1 MTSVFSRLAF
11 STSAFLLIHGSV
23 QVAVEPVIGQ
33 SNEQNRFSGDW
44 RKGSSE
50 ADRMKRLM
58 AAVLK
63 GDMILYT
70 IAGVVLAFMIVLTLC
85 DVILRNLGHP
95 ITGSMEIIQ
104 YGGSIVFGFSIPYA
118 TWIGAQVVVD
128 LVTQKLG
135 PKNRKRIKAV
145 TRSIGIIMFLFIA
158 YNFFMYALDVKRT
171 GELTASF
178 KIPYYPF
185 CFAISLSFLFQ
196 SLTIFCD
203 LIKTLQGEKHE

>member
-1 MTSVFSRLAF
+1 
-11 STSAFLLIHGSV
+11 
-23 QVAVEPVIGQ
+23 
-33 SNEQNRFSGDW
+33 
-44 RKGSSE
+44 
-50 ADRMKRLM
+50 MKRLM

-70 IAGVVLAFMIVLTLC
+70 IAGVVLASMIVLTLC

-118 TWIGAQVVVD
+118 TWIGAQVLVD

-135 PKNRKRIKAV
+135 LKNRKRIKAA
-145 TRSIGIIMFLFIA
+145 TRGIGIIMFLFIA
-158 YNFFMYALDVKRT
+158 YNFFVYALDVKRT

>member
-1 MTSVFSRLAF
+1 
-11 STSAFLLIHGSV
+11 
-23 QVAVEPVIGQ
+23 
-33 SNEQNRFSGDW
+33 
-44 RKGSSE
+44 
-50 ADRMKRLM
+50 MKRLM
-58 AAVLK
+58 AAVVK
-63 GDMILYT
+63 GDIILYS
-70 IAGVVLAFMIVLTLC
+70 IAGAVLAFMIVLTLC

-118 TWIGAQVVVD
+118 TWIGAQIVVD

-135 PKNRKRIKAV
+135 LKNQNRIKAV
-145 TRSIGIIMFLFIA
+145 TRSVGILMFLFIA
-158 YNFFMYALDVKRT
+158 YNFFLYALDVKRT

-203 LIKTLQGEKHE
+203 LIKTLQGKNHE

>member
-1 MTSVFSRLAF
+1 
-11 STSAFLLIHGSV
+11 
-23 QVAVEPVIGQ
+23 
-33 SNEQNRFSGDW
+33 
-44 RKGSSE
+44 
-50 ADRMKRLM
+50 MKRVM

-63 GDMILYT
+63 GDTILYT

-118 TWIGAQVVVD
+118 TWIGAQVIVD

-135 PKNRKRIKAV
+135 LKNQKRIESV
-145 TRSIGIIMFLFIA
+145 TRTIGMIMFLFIA
-158 YNFFMYALDVKRT
+158 YNFFSYGLDVKRT
-171 GELTASF
+171 GELTAGF

-203 LIKTLQGEKHE
+203 LIKTLQGEKDE

>member
-1 MTSVFSRLAF
+1 ME
-11 STSAFLLIHGSV
+11 
-23 QVAVEPVIGQ
+23 VAVEPATSQARSQTGFPEI
-33 SNEQNRFSGDW
+33 SE
-44 RKGSSE
+44 KGVVR
-50 ADRMKRLM
+50 DRMKRLM

-118 TWIGAQVVVD
+118 TSLGAQVVVD

-135 PKNRKRIKAV
+135 PKSRKRIKAV
-145 TRSIGIIMFLFIA
+145 TRSIGIIIFLFIA

-185 CFAISLSFLFQ
+185 CFALSLSFLFQ
-196 SLTIFCD
+196 SLTVFYD

>member
-1 MTSVFSRLAF
+1 
-11 STSAFLLIHGSV
+11 
-23 QVAVEPVIGQ
+23 
-33 SNEQNRFSGDW
+33 
-44 RKGSSE
+44 
-50 ADRMKRLM
+50 MKRM
-58 AAVLK
+58 VAAIVK
-63 GDMILYT
+63 GDMILYA
-70 IAGVVLAFMIVLTLC
+70 IAGAVLAFMILLTLC

-118 TWIGAQVVVD
+118 TWMGAQVVVD

-135 PKNRKRIKAV
+135 VKNRKRIEAT

-158 YNFFMYALDVKRT
+158 YNFFMYALDVRQT

-185 CFAISLSFLFQ
+185 CFAISLSFLFH

-203 LIKTLQGEKHE
+203 LIKTLQGGEKHE

>member
-1 MTSVFSRLAF
+1 
-11 STSAFLLIHGSV
+11 
-23 QVAVEPVIGQ
+23 
-33 SNEQNRFSGDW
+33 
-44 RKGSSE
+44 
-50 ADRMKRLM
+50 MKRLM

-63 GDMILYT
+63 GDIILYSV
-70 IAGVVLAFMIVLTLC
+70 AGLVLAFMIVLTLC
-85 DVILRNLGHP
+85 DVILRNFGHP

-118 TWIGAQVVVD
+118 TWIGAQILVD
-128 LVTQKLG
+128 LITQKLS
-135 PKNRKRIKAV
+135 PRNRKRFDVATRAV
-145 TRSIGIIMFLFIA
+145 GILLFLFVS
-158 YNFFMYALDVKRT
+158 YNFFMYALDVRRT

-203 LIKTLQGEKHE
+203 LVKKLQGEKHE

>member
-1 MTSVFSRLAF
+1 
-11 STSAFLLIHGSV
+11 
-23 QVAVEPVIGQ
+23 
-33 SNEQNRFSGDW
+33 
-44 RKGSSE
+44 
-50 ADRMKRLM
+50 MKRLI
-58 AAVLK
+58 AAVVK
-63 GDMILYT
+63 GDIILYC
-70 IAGVVLAFMIVLTLC
+70 IAGGVLAFMIVLTLC

-118 TWIGAQVVVD
+118 TWIGAQVLVD
-128 LVTQKLG
+128 LITQKLA
-135 PKNRKRIKAV
+135 PKSRKRIEVA
-145 TRSIGIIMFLFIA
+145 TRGTGILLFLFVA
-158 YNFFMYALDVKRT
+158 YNFFLYALDVKRT

-203 LIKTLQGEKHE
+203 FVKTLKGEKS

>member
-1 MTSVFSRLAF
+1 
-11 STSAFLLIHGSV
+11 
-23 QVAVEPVIGQ
+23 
-33 SNEQNRFSGDW
+33 
-44 RKGSSE
+44 
-50 ADRMKRLM
+50 MKRLM

-63 GDMILYT
+63 GDTILYT
-70 IAGVVLAFMIVLTLC
+70 IAGLVLAFMIVLTLC

-128 LVTQKLG
+128 LVTQRLDL
-135 PKNRKRIKAV
+135 KNRKRIKAV
-145 TRSIGIIMFLFIA
+145 TRSVGIVIFLFIA
-158 YNFFMYALDVKRT
+158 YNFFIYALDVKRT

>member
-1 MTSVFSRLAF
+1 
-11 STSAFLLIHGSV
+11 
-23 QVAVEPVIGQ
+23 
-33 SNEQNRFSGDW
+33 
-44 RKGSSE
+44 
-50 ADRMKRLM
+50 MKRLM

-118 TWIGAQVVVD
+118 TWIGAQVLVD

-135 PKNRKRIKAV
+135 LKNRKRIKAF
-145 TRSIGIIMFLFIA
+145 TRTIGIIMFLFIA
-158 YNFFMYALDVKRT
+158 YNFFMYALDVERT

-185 CFAISLSFLFQ
+185 CFAISISFLFQ

-203 LIKTLQGEKHE
+203 LIKTLQGEKNE

>member
-1 MTSVFSRLAF
+1 
-11 STSAFLLIHGSV
+11 
-23 QVAVEPVIGQ
+23 
-33 SNEQNRFSGDW
+33 
-44 RKGSSE
+44 
-50 ADRMKRLM
+50 MKSLT

-63 GDMILYT
+63 GDKILYT
-70 IAGVVLAFMIVLTLC
+70 TAGVVLAFMIVLTLC

-118 TWIGAQVVVD
+118 TWMGAQVIVD

-135 PKNRKRIKAV
+135 LINQKKIKAV

>member
-1 MTSVFSRLAF
+1 M
-11 STSAFLLIHGSV
+11 
-23 QVAVEPVIGQ
+23 
-33 SNEQNRFSGDW
+33 
-44 RKGSSE
+44 
-50 ADRMKRLM
+50 MKSLT

-63 GDMILYT
+63 GDKILYT
-70 IAGVVLAFMIVLTLC
+70 TAGVVLAFMIILTLC

-118 TWIGAQVVVD
+118 TWMGAQVIVD

-135 PKNRKRIKAV
+135 LINQKKIKAV

>member
-1 MTSVFSRLAF
+1 
-11 STSAFLLIHGSV
+11 
-23 QVAVEPVIGQ
+23 
-33 SNEQNRFSGDW
+33 
-44 RKGSSE
+44 
-50 ADRMKRLM
+50 MKRLM
-58 AAVLK
+58 AAVVK
-63 GDMILYT
+63 GDMIFYA

-104 YGGSIVFGFSIPYA
+104 YGGSIVFAFSVPYA
-118 TWIGAQVVVD
+118 TWMGAQVIVD

-135 PKNRKRIKAV
+135 LKNRKRIQAV
-145 TRSIGIIMFLFIA
+145 TRTVGTIMFLFIA
-158 YNFFMYALDVKRT
+158 YNFFMYALDVKQS

-196 SLTIFCD
+196 SFTVFCD
-203 LIKTLQGEKHE
+203 LIKTLQGGKHE

>member
-1 MTSVFSRLAF
+1 M
-11 STSAFLLIHGSV
+11 
-23 QVAVEPVIGQ
+23 
-33 SNEQNRFSGDW
+33 
-44 RKGSSE
+44 
-50 ADRMKRLM
+50 MKSLT

-63 GDMILYT
+63 GDKILYT
-70 IAGVVLAFMIVLTLC
+70 TAGVVLAFMIVLTLC

-118 TWIGAQVVVD
+118 TWMGAQVIVD

-135 PKNRKRIKAV
+135 LINQKKIKAV